1 MNPHWVRISK
11 FLSLVLRHQ
20 PEKIGLAL
28 DPEGWADVDDLLL
41 KAQQAGVPV
50 TLEILEAVVENNDKQ
65 RFAWSADR
73 RRIRAQQGHSIEVDL
88 GLDPVTPPDV
98 LFHGTAEGAVDSIR
112 SQGLVAGKR
121 QHVHLSPDEE
131 TAVRVGT
138 RHGRPVVLKVLTGR
152 MHRDGFAFYRSGN
165 GVWLTEV
172 VPAKYLEIAGNPGA
186 GG

>member
-11 FLSLVLRHQ
+11 FMSLVLRHQ

-28 DPEGWADVDDLLL
+28 DSEGWADIDELLL

-50 TLEILEAVVENNDKQ
+50 TREILDAVVENNDKQ
-65 RFAWSADR
+65 RFAVSADG
-73 RRIRAQQGHSIEVDL
+73 RRIRAQQGHSVEVDL
-88 GLDPVTPPDV
+88 GLAPAAPPDV
-98 LFHGTAEGAVDSIR
+98 LFHGTAAASVESIR
-112 SQGLVAGKR
+112 VQGLIAGKR

-138 RHGRPVVLKVLTGR
+138 RHGRPVVLRVHTGR
-152 MHRDGFAFYRSGN
+152 MHQDGFSFYLSGN

-172 VPAKYLEIAGNPGA
+172 VPAPYLEIPLEIPASS
-186 GG
+186 